1 MKLNLDEIAN
11 ARQRYQANMRR
22 LAELD
27 RQLAAY
33 HRLRDALRAHRA
45 DPCNVTWRSVLEA
58 LRKVEAS
65 E

>member
-1 MKLNLDEIAN
+1 MTLTIDDLPNHRAEYERNLV
-11 ARQRYQANMRR
+11 R

-45 DPCNVTWRSVLEA
+45 DPCNVTWRGVLEA
-58 LRKVEAS
+58 LRDVEANQ
-65 E
+65 